1 MNQPI
6 TPKPAPLRQKP
17 APGLVVLSCGWAAVF
32 GAVSMHTTGTVRL
45 AAFLLAAW
53 PPLLALLATLR
64 PIDAKPHWIR
74 MGTGVGLFVVA
85 ATVEAVLRF
94 AGLAE
99 PSEETVAD
107 LIYLAGY
114 MLIASGVLSL
124 VRRHCRDDI
133 RAGLIDGTVMLLP
146 AAVLLAEFVLH
157 DPTQSDGAPWPLRL
171 LAACYPLLD
180 VVLLAALVWLA
191 ATPTLTRAH
200 LGLLTTGMGL
210 NLLANMAIAV
220 EVMTP
225 NEAMNRVVEGVFPL
239 AWTLLAAGV
248 ATGAAVR
255 YGRQRHSEVVHW
267 GRVGL
272 LGFGAILGP
281 LTIVIAAM
289 PPEPLEVIWVSIAVV
304 ISSSWIVWRM
314 MSLARFLGVTTN
326 QLTRARQ
333 ELQVQATHDPLTG
346 LLNRAVLDDVLGDLE
361 RPEARPAAL
370 LSIDL
375 DLFKSVNDTYGH
387 AAGDRVLTST
397 ADRLR
402 SVVRPSDLVLRM
414 GGDEFLVVMERIT
427 APEAG
432 KLAARIVRTVEEPI
446 HDGDQWLRIACSV
459 GIAMVEGDPESTPAA
474 GSVARADAAMY
485 RAKRADTGASGAVAQ
500 APGPD
505 KGPGHADTTDAGP
518 GSVVVDDEPNRRTGT
533 GEVDS
538 KR

>member
-1 MNQPI
+1 
-6 TPKPAPLRQKP
+6 
-17 APGLVVLSCGWAAVF
+17 
-32 GAVSMHTTGTVRL
+32 MHTTGPVHL

-53 PPLLALLATLR
+53 PPLIALLATLR

-74 MGTGVGLFVVA
+74 MGTGVGLFLVA

-94 AGLAE
+94 AGLVEPAE
-99 PSEETVAD
+99 ESVAD
-107 LIYLAGY
+107 LIYLSGY
-114 MLIASGVLSL
+114 LLFASGVLSL
-124 VRRHCRDDI
+124 VFRHGRDDI
-133 RAGLIDGTVMLLP
+133 RAGLIDGVVMLLP
-146 AAVLLAEFVLH
+146 AVVLLAEFVLH
-157 DPTQSDGAPWPLRL
+157 DPSQSDGAPWPLRL

-200 LGLLTTGMGL
+200 LGLLATGMGL
-210 NLLANMAIAV
+210 NLLANMAMAV

-225 NEAMNRVVEGVFPL
+225 NEPMRLVVEGVLPL
-239 AWTLLAAGV
+239 TWTLLAAGV

-255 YGRQRHSEVVHW
+255 YGRQRTNEVVHW
-267 GRVGL
+267 GRVGV

-281 LTIVIAAM
+281 LTIVVAAM
-289 PPEPLEVIWVSIAVV
+289 PPEPLEVIWISTAVV

-314 MSLARFLGVTTN
+314 MLLARFLGVTTN
-326 QLTRARQ
+326 QLARARQ

-361 RPEARPAAL
+361 RPDARPAAL

-375 DLFKSVNDTYGH
+375 DHFKSVNDTYGH
-387 AAGDRVLTST
+387 AAGDRVLACT

-427 APEAG
+427 SPEAN
-432 KLAARIVRTVEEPI
+432 KLAARIVRTVEDPI
-446 HDGDQWLRIACSV
+446 DHGDQSLRIACSV
-459 GIAMVEGDPESTPAA
+459 GVAMVEGDPESAPAA

-485 RAKRADTGASGAVAQ
+485 QAKRAGTGASGAVAQ
-500 APGPD
+500 APTPE
-505 KGPGHADTTDAGP
+505 KGHGHADTPHADP
-518 GSVVVDDEPNRRTGT
+518 GSVIADDEHKRRPGNR
-533 GEVDS
+533 EVDS
-538 KR
+538 SR